1 MKKLSLLVA
10 TLLIAT
16 VGSVYAAFIYPGAN
30 GTATSTS
37 YRTIYLEQS
46 QQSGNIGDF
55 SLASDIDKITLD
67 QAYHAP
73 DLVNSD
79 YTVTMLTKFK
89 TTNNTNPQVKF
100 TFTPKA
106 GANATIKSVG
116 VDSYIYFGFVVNHTY
131 DDPTT
136 EAVENDPIFSVTYNK
151 TNCITIHNVD
161 YAGELNDKNYKWTKE
176 DDGSFSVTLTHIDT
190 VEKIV
195 NLSKTFV
202 LDTIEEYEAFKE
214 AMGDEF
220 VNLVVTATTIKP
232 DELV

>member
-1 MKKLSLLVA
+1 MKRLSLLVA

-16 VGSVYAAFIYPGAN
+16 IGSVYAAFIYPGAN

-46 QQSGNIGDF
+46 QQAGNIGDF
-55 SLASDIDKITLD
+55 SLSSDIDKITLD
-67 QAYHAP
+67 QAYHDP
-73 DLVNSD
+73 ELINSD
-79 YTVTMLTKFK
+79 YTVTMLTTFK
-89 TTNNTNPQVKF
+89 TLNNTDPQVKF

-136 EAVENDPIFSVTYNK
+136 ETVENDNIFSVTYDK
-151 TNCITIHNVD
+151 TNYITIHNTD
-161 YAGELNDKNYKWTKE
+161 YDGELNDRNYKWNKE
-176 DDGSFSVTLTHIDT
+176 DGSFTITLTHIDT

-195 NLSKTFV
+195 KLSKTFK

-220 VNLVVTATTIKP
+220 VNLVVTATTIQP
-232 DELV
+232 NESV